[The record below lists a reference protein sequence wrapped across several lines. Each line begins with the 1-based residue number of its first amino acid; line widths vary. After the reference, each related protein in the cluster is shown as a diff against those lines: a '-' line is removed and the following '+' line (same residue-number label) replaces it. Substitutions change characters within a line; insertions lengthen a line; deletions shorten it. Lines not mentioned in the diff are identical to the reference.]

1 MIRLLHS
8 GPRPTCPSDVRT
20 RYQTTGDSSC
30 APEMLTLFK
39 LVNPKPTLSPLFFS
53 GETTVKALDWSP
65 FPPPSADCS
74 TLAPPLGNCLF
85 SGSHQLASL
94 VPQFS
99 MNTLYFKTV
108 RNWLHV
114 TTVEAWE
121 DEEWEPWSKS
131 PRLQG
136 PLVFALLCVPALF
149 LSPSES
155 RFLGCAALDS
165 SALPSDG
172 ALGWQVCSNPA
183 FISYC
188 LRLSLSFFLIPVGK
202 KIWAGKKKTTVQPWV
217 SCLLIGY
224 SQKVGWTRL
233 TEGKWEKQDHW
244 LMSGILHYF
253 FQKSI

>member
-136 PLVFALLCVPALF
+136 PLVFALLCTCFIPLAVWEPLPWLCCTWLICPALRWCPWLTSLF
-149 LSPSES
+149 K
-155 RFLGCAALDS
+155 S
-165 SALPSDG
+165 SIHILLP
-172 ALGWQVCSNPA
+172 
-183 FISYC
+183 
-188 LRLSLSFFLIPVGK
+188 
-202 KIWAGKKKTTVQPWV
+202 
-217 SCLLIGY
+217 
-224 SQKVGWTRL
+224 
-233 TEGKWEKQDHW
+233 
-244 LMSGILHYF
+244 
-253 FQKSI
+253 

>member
-1 MIRLLHS
+1 MIRLLHL
-8 GPRPTCPSDVRT
+8 GPRPTYPSDVRT

-39 LVNPKPTLSPLFFS
+39 LVNPKATLSPLFFS
-53 GETTVKALDWSP
+53 GETTVQALDWSP

-74 TLAPPLGNCLF
+74 TLAHPLGNYLF

-94 VPQFS
+94 VPQFP

-114 TTVEAWE
+114 TIVEAWE

-131 PRLQG
+131 

-155 RFLGCAALDS
+155 RFTCIQTYFKIGTWLCCTWLICLALWWCPWLTNLFKS
-165 SALPSDG
+165 SIHILLP
-172 ALGWQVCSNPA
+172 
-183 FISYC
+183 
-188 LRLSLSFFLIPVGK
+188 
-202 KIWAGKKKTTVQPWV
+202 
-217 SCLLIGY
+217 
-224 SQKVGWTRL
+224 
-233 TEGKWEKQDHW
+233 
-244 LMSGILHYF
+244 
-253 FQKSI
+253 